1 MESTQK
7 AKNQI
12 SEKAQ
17 KIFDNSFENILTTLE
32 EYDSKLTKID
42 KEFACGTSGFRYD
55 ENELDRVAFRI
66 AIISC
71 IKSQILGG
79 LPVGIMVTA
88 SHNKYTDNGFKI
100 AGEAGRMISLY
111 WEGIYTKLVNA
122 KNLSYTLKTSIEE
135 LLNSDALVFKN
146 YNKEIQPIVVL
157 ACDTRRSSPK
167 LVGIITDCLYIL
179 NANFKNYGIQTTP
192 ALHFLTLLNQITVNS
207 IGHKSFDFVDSE
219 QYWKFLTNGIMTFNL
234 FYEKIYSK
242 NLVRDEPNK
251 YENEFTMDC
260 CNGIAGYH
268 YKKIIE
274 IFAETVKIHSYNT
287 NYSEITALNDS
298 CGAEY
303 VHKEKNIPVN
313 YFKDAYIKNISYD
326 GDVDRIVY
334 L

>member
-1 MESTQK
+1 MEST
-7 AKNQI
+7 
-12 SEKAQ
+12 EEAQ
-17 KIFDNSFENILTTLE
+17 KYFDKSFENILIALE

-42 KEFACGTSGFRYD
+42 KEFSCGTSGFRYD

-66 AIISC
+66 GIISC

-100 AGEAGRMISLY
+100 AGEGGRMISPY

-122 KNLSYTLKTSIEE
+122 KNLSYTLKNIIEE
-135 LLNSDALVFKN
+135 LVNSNVSVSKN
-146 YNKEIQPIVVL
+146 FDKDIHAIVLL

-167 LVGIITDCLYIL
+167 LVGIITDCLNIL

-192 ALHFLTLLNQITVNS
+192 ALHFLTLLNQITFNTKS
-207 IGHKSFDFVDSE
+207 HKSFDFVHSE
-219 QYWKFLTNGIMTFNL
+219 EYWKFLKNGLRTFNL
-234 FYEKIYSK
+234 FYEKIYYK
-242 NLVRDEPNK
+242 NIERNEPNK
-251 YENEFTMDC
+251 YEGEFTIDC
-260 CNGIAGYH
+260 SNGIAAYH

-274 IFAETVKIHSYNT
+274 IFGETAKIHSYNT
-287 NYSEITALNDS
+287 NYSEITALNES

-303 VHKEKNIPVN
+303 VHKEKKIPIN
-313 YFKDAYIKNISYD
+313 YFKDAYVKNVSYD